1 MLKIIAMNTIKK
13 KCEVVMLPANYE
25 THVEAGSILF
35 KRAGTIIICPHQRS
49 ADRIN
54 KEARDRYAPQHLYVL
69 SDDKIGES
77 DWVMYTKGN
86 KTHYK
91 QLFDKGDIELANT
104 GGSGVKK
111 IIATTDTSLK
121 LYESETLARASGF
134 SLKTDDILLPQPTQE
149 FIEKYIEEYNKGN
162 IITEVLVEYEQKQHF
177 EADNSK
183 RKDTRNGVWYKKRLK
198 VSPKD
203 NTITIYLVKDSWN
216 REEISEL
223 KNLAI
228 TLPNH
233 FDYIWNETSIRF
245 DESLESK
252 ITKDQQRLA
261 KWIEENL

>member
-13 KCEVVMLPANYE
+13 KCEVVMLPTKKESGLNLFLNKLNAAS
-25 THVEAGSILF
+25 TILSS
-35 KRAGTIIICPHQRS
+35 RAGEIIVS
-49 ADRIN
+49 KA
-54 KEARDRYAPQHLYVL
+54 QHLYIL
-69 SDDKIGES
+69 SDDKIEEG
-77 DWVMYTKGN
+77 DWCLMDSKEIVCIEENHVIHLPNYLKN
-86 KTHYK
+86 
-91 QLFDKGDIELANT
+91 GDI
-104 GGSGVKK
+104 KK

-228 TLPNH
+228 TLSNH